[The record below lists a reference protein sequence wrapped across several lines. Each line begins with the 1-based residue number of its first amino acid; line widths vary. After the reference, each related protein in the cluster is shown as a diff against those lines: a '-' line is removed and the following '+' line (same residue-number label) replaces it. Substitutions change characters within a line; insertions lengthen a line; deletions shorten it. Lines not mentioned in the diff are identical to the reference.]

1 MASKIP
7 SNIKT
12 KEDEFSAPLQAIG
25 MGDTWDPFQYG
36 LMKEETV
43 YKEKLSNDPFN
54 KILSIYLKVGS
65 PTSKG

>member
-1 MASKIP
+1 
-7 SNIKT
+7 
-12 KEDEFSAPLQAIG
+12 

-36 LMKEETV
+36 LMKEETT